1 MLTNGNQLKAA
12 RALAG
17 MDQAE
22 LAKRAKLSVTTISN
36 MEGVGGDILR
46 SSFETVRA
54 VQRALEAVGVEFTN
68 GDSPGVRLKASKA

>member
-1 MLTNGNQLKAA
+1 
-12 RALAG
+12 

-36 MEGVGGDILR
+36 MEGVGRDILR